1 MLRCVLLAAFVLGAV
16 AQDQTCDAVSMTIAG
31 GPCDGV
37 VAPTKACGGKSLM
50 PGDSSTWVRFR
61 ENCETELCDF
71 GARMM
76 NAAVS
81 PGISNSIAIA
91 LHNVYCERLTCHVP
105 SSAGSVVW
113 GHVRRLSVQTN
124 GIVPLRRGLGNSKG
138 FLLQRQRD
146 ILLSHGRRD
155 DAVLQNRC
163 RLQELGTVLLMDE
176 EDLHRCLR
184 WCRHSSP
191 GQGYQG
197 NQSGWA
203 VCGYCLQCWPRNPC
217 RCAIPTSST
226 RIDTC
231 VDVQH

>member
-31 GPCDGV
+31 GPCDGM
-37 VAPTKACGGKSLM
+37 VAPTKACGGKSLL
-50 PGDSSTWVRFR
+50 PGDSSTWVSFR

-71 GARMM
+71 GARTM

-113 GHVRRLSVQTN
+113 GHVQRLSVQRN
-124 GIVPLRRGLGNSKG
+124 GIDGLRRRALGNSKG

-184 WCRHSSP
+184 SSQHTSREP
-191 GQGYQG
+191 LDQGKK
-197 NQSGWA
+197 SGWA
-203 VCGYCLQCWPRNPC
+203 VCGY
-217 RCAIPTSST
+217 
-226 RIDTC
+226 
-231 VDVQH
+231 

>member
-31 GPCDGV
+31 GPCDGM

-113 GHVRRLSVQTN
+113 GHVRRLNVQN
-124 GIVPLRRGLGNSKG
+124 KWIDGVQRQGNSKG
-138 FLLQRQRD
+138 FVLQRQRA
-146 ILLSHGRRD
+146 ILLSHHGRD
-155 DAVLQNRC
+155 DEVLQSRC
-163 RLQELGTVLLMDE
+163 RLPRGLEVAVLLTPE
-176 EDLHRCLR
+176 EVVIRCLR
-184 WCRHSSP
+184 SSQHTSREP
-191 GQGYQG
+191 LDQGKE
-197 NQSGWA
+197 SEWA
-203 VCGYCLQCWPRNPC
+203 VCGY
-217 RCAIPTSST
+217 
-226 RIDTC
+226 
-231 VDVQH
+231 